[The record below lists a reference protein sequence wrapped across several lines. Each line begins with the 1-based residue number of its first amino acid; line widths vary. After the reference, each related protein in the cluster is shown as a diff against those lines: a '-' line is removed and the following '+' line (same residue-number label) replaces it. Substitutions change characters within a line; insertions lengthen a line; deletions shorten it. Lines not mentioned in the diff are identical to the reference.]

1 MSSTSSWFGTD
12 YYHPVD
18 AVDTSRPCKSFRHRD
33 RLASIDLERSTP
45 RQLVDHEDRRRHRR
59 RPAVHELSL
68 VIGEWLAR
76 IPNFEVASGV
86 TPQIAWSADTFG
98 LTDLPLQWRQ

>member
-33 RLASIDLERSTP
+33 RLASIDLERST
-45 RQLVDHEDRRRHRR
+45 RGSSSTTKTCDGIDE
-59 RPAVHELSL
+59 
-68 VIGEWLAR
+68 
-76 IPNFEVASGV
+76 
-86 TPQIAWSADTFG
+86 G
-98 LTDLPLQWRQ
+98 LRSTN